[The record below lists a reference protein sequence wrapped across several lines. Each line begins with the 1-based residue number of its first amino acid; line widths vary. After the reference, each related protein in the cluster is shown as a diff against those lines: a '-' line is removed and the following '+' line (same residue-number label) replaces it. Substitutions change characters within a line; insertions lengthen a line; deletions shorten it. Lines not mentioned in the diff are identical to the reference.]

1 VLPLTNL
8 SADPEQEYFADG
20 MTGEL
25 SRINSLKIISR
36 TSVMQYKGEKRKS
49 LENGTPR
56 QLLGDEEDVGK

>member
-1 VLPLTNL
+1 
-8 SADPEQEYFADG
+8 
-20 MTGEL
+20 MTDELIGEL

-56 QLLGDEEDVGK
+56 QLLGDEEDVVNKFRFGAEKLR